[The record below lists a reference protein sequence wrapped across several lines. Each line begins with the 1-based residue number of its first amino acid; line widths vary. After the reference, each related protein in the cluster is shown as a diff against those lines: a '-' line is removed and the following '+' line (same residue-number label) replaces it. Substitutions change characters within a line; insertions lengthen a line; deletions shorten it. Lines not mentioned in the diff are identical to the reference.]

1 MDNFLSIVLFNTKK
15 HTYTIGDMITLTSG
29 MVLLCGV
36 VFVSLIVGIKQ
47 WRLILLILMTDI
59 QGNEHLDV
67 VNNIKYNDKL
77 SCLVDKSIMSNDSI
91 IASDDH
97 TTKSITY
104 FCADSLLY
112 MIK

>member
-1 MDNFLSIVLFNTKK
+1 
-15 HTYTIGDMITLTSG
+15 MIDS
-29 MVLLCGV
+29 
-36 VFVSLIVGIKQ
+36 
-47 WRLILLILMTDI
+47 

-77 SCLVDKSIMSNDSI
+77 SCLVDKAIMSNESI
-91 IASDDH
+91 IPNDDT

-112 MIK
+112 TIK